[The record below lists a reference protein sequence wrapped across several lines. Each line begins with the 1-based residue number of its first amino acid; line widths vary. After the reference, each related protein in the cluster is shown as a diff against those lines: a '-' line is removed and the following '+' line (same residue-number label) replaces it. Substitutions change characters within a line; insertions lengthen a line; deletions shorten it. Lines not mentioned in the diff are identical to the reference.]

1 HSTGDGIWWAWVT
14 VTTVGYGDIVP
25 VSTAGRIFGALLILM
40 GIGLFTMLTASFAA
54 FFMAEDEKEIRQQQ
68 ADNIQKLT
76 VVEQRLMMLEAKLDT
91 LLSDEQKQLA
101 KKHQENK

>member
-1 HSTGDGIWWAWVT
+1 
-14 VTTVGYGDIVP
+14 
-25 VSTAGRIFGALLILM
+25 
-40 GIGLFTMLTASFAA
+40 MLTASFAA

>member
-1 HSTGDGIWWAWVT
+1 
-14 VTTVGYGDIVP
+14 

-68 ADNIQKLT
+68 ADNIQTLSLI
-76 VVEQRLMMLEAKLDT
+76 EQRLLMMESKLDV
-91 LLSDEQKQLA
+91 LLSEEQKQLA
-101 KKHQENK
+101 QKRPDNE